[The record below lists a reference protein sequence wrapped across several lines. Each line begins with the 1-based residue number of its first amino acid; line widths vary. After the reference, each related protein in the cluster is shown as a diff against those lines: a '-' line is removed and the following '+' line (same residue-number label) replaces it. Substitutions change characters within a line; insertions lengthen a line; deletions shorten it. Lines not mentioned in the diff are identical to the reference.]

1 MTATGQK
8 RMTRFDGSEIA
19 VVGLAGRFPGA
30 RSVDALWQNIRNGV
44 ESITSFS
51 DDELLAAGVDRRW
64 LERPD
69 YVKAGAVLEGAE
81 WFDAAFFGF
90 SPRDAEMLDPQ
101 HRLFLETVWEAL
113 ESAGYDPA
121 RTNASIGVFAGAG
134 RNTYY
139 DNLRSNGDGGIDAIL
154 ANESD
159 FLATRVAYKLDL
171 KGPSLSIQTSCS
183 TSLVAVHVACQ
194 QLLTQ
199 QCDIAV
205 AGGVYLDRLP
215 VTGYLWQ
222 PGSILSSDG
231 HCRAFD
237 ARADGAVAGRGV
249 GVVVLKRLDEALR
262 DGDAIRAVIRGS
274 AVNNDGA
281 TKVSY
286 AAPSVAGQ
294 AEVIAEALAVAGVP
308 ADSIGLI
315 EAHGT
320 GTALGDPAEIAAL
333 TKAYRSQTDRRGYCA
348 IGSIKSNIGHL
359 DVAAG
364 VVGLIK
370 TVMALE
376 HRELPPTLHFENAN
390 PDIDF
395 ERSPFFVNTTLRPW
409 SADDAP
415 RRAGVSS
422 FGIGGTNAHVILEEA
437 PPLSSRIASDAPQL
451 LIVSARTASALS
463 AAVKALS
470 NHLRLNPDVEL
481 RDVAYT
487 LQIGRRAFEHRAAAV
502 CRTSAEAIAAFGGGP
517 TGGVFTAESVQSA
530 SSVLVFSS
538 AGEHAPA
545 LVQELL
551 RTEPWFREAV
561 APCREI
567 FSRLAVP
574 DAVGAHPD
582 ASLFALEL
590 GLARRVEQMGLRPSA
605 LAGHG
610 VGLLAA
616 ACIGGLVSLD
626 DAIHLLMSSGVSHLP
641 ARMPRVPVHDDRTG
655 RRIDA
660 RDLLNWAGEAS
671 GASGDQLASL
681 VREDMCAL
689 IQVGY
694 GRDAAIELR
703 ARSGSPEL
711 PVISMIEGI
720 QAAGVGTRILEGLGR
735 IWAVGCDLE
744 WKPLHAGA
752 PLMRVPLPS
761 YPFERQR
768 FWVEPRTFAPPAAK
782 RSGKIED
789 LREWFHRPTW
799 TQALPLAT
807 PNHASASDRA
817 WLLFMDEHGVGA
829 DLAARLRARA
839 CRVVEVHRASTFA
852 SVNADTFHID
862 AASVADYRRVIDA
875 CALTSPVWSVVHLW
889 ACGETAG
896 TDTHE
901 DVDNAL
907 ANGFYSVLSLAQAL
921 TDASNA
927 EWRVHLVTTGALAVT
942 GGEALRPARAALIG
956 SCRVIPQELPHVS
969 CSLIDV
975 ALHAGRAAS
984 RQIEM
989 LVDELVVAP
998 ADHIVA
1004 HRGSTR
1010 WMQTFDPIRVEP
1022 EVATGRLR
1030 DRGVY
1035 LITGGTGGIGL
1046 TIAEYLVARV
1056 HARLVLVSRT
1066 GELSAPARAR
1076 LGTDVLV
1083 ASADVTNRADMERV
1097 VAAAVARFG
1106 RIDGVVHAAGVA
1118 GGGLIPLKTREAAE
1132 KVLRPKVHGTY
1143 VLDAVLRG
1151 HELDFFVLCS
1161 SLQVLVGGVGQIDY
1175 CAANAVLDA
1184 YAHAQWAAGNRSVV
1198 SIDWDAWQQ
1207 VGMAVN
1213 TPVPEDMRREREE
1226 SLQRAILPS
1235 EGTTVFGYV
1244 LGTELPQI
1252 AVYAQPFDAVVDAA
1266 RGRRP
1271 VAPPASATHEG
1282 RQRHPRPTLA
1292 SPYVAPRN
1300 RMERSVCEV
1309 FEDVLGL
1316 EAVGIHDSFFDLGG
1330 HSLLAM
1336 RLMKRVNDALQTQIP
1351 VAKLYEGLT
1360 VEFLVSIAAPIG
1372 DVDTADV
1379 GDADVAEKRREKAR
1393 LQREHQQRRRV
1404 ALGR

>member
-44 ESITSFS
+44 ESITRFG
-51 DDELLAAGVDRRW
+51 DDELLKAGVDRRW
-64 LERPD
+64 LERAD

-121 RTNASIGVFAGAG
+121 RTDASIGVFAGAG

-139 DNLRSNGDGGIDAIL
+139 DNLRSNGEGGIDAIL

-199 QCDIAV
+199 QCDIAL

-222 PGSILSSDG
+222 AGSILSSDG

-237 ARADGAVAGRGV
+237 ARADGTVAGRGV

-308 ADSIGLI
+308 ADSIGLV

-320 GTALGDPAEIAAL
+320 GTALGDPAEMAAL

-376 HRELPPTLHFENAN
+376 HRELPPTLHFEKPN

-395 ERSPFFVNTTLRPW
+395 ERSPFFVNTALRPW
-409 SADDAP
+409 NAGDAP

-451 LIVSARTASALS
+451 LIVSARTAPALS
-463 AAVKALS
+463 AAVSALAS
-470 NHLRLNPDVEL
+470 HVRLNPDVEL
-481 RDVAYT
+481 RDIAYT
-487 LQIGRRAFEHRAAAV
+487 LQMGRRAFEHRAVAV
-502 CRTSAEAIAAFGGGP
+502 CRTSAEAVAAFGGGLID
-517 TGGVFTAESVQSA
+517 GLFTAESVQSA

-538 AGEHAPA
+538 AGESAPA

-574 DAVGAHPD
+574 DAVGAHAD

-590 GLARRVEQMGLRPSA
+590 GLARRTEQMGLRPSA

-610 VGLLAA
+610 VGLIAA
-616 ACIGGLVSLD
+616 ACVGGLVSLD
-626 DAIHLLMSSGVSHLP
+626 DAIQLVMSRGASHLP
-641 ARMPRVPVHDDRTG
+641 ARVPRVPVHDDRTG
-655 RRIDA
+655 RRIDV
-660 RDLLNWAGEAS
+660 RDLLDWTASAS
-671 GASGDQLASL
+671 GASGDQLAAL

-689 IQVGY
+689 IQIGY
-694 GRDAAIELR
+694 GRDAALELR
-703 ARSGSPEL
+703 ARCGSPEL
-711 PVISMIEGI
+711 PVIGMIEGV
-720 QAAGVGTRILEGLGR
+720 QASGAGTRILEGLGR

-768 FWVEPRTFAPPAAK
+768 FWVEPRAFAPPVAK
-782 RSGKIED
+782 RTGKIED

-799 TQALPLAT
+799 MQAAPLAT
-807 PNHASASDRA
+807 PNRAGASDRA

-829 DLAARLRARA
+829 DLAARLRASA
-839 CRVVEVHRASTFA
+839 CRVVEVHRAGAFA
-852 SVNADTFHID
+852 SVDADTFHID
-862 AASVADYRRVIDA
+862 AASGADYRRLIEA
-875 CALTSPVWSVVHLW
+875 CELTSSVWSVVHLW
-889 ACGETAG
+889 ACGETAA
-896 TDTHE
+896 TDTNE
-901 DVDNAL
+901 DVDSEL
-907 ANGFYSVLSLAQAL
+907 ANGFYSVLFLAQAL
-921 TDASNA
+921 TDAANT
-927 EWRVHLVTTGALAVT
+927 EWRLQIVTSGALSVTGA
-942 GGEALRPARAALIG
+942 EALRPARSALIG

-969 CSLIDV
+969 CSLVDV
-975 ALHAGRAAS
+975 ALNPGAAS

-989 LVDELVVAP
+989 LVDELVAAP

-1010 WMQTFDPIRVEP
+1010 WTQTFDPIRVEP
-1022 EVATGRLR
+1022 DVAPARLR

-1046 TIAEYLVARV
+1046 TIAEYLAARV
-1056 HARLVLVSRT
+1056 QARLVLVSRT
-1066 GELSAPARAR
+1066 AELPAAVRAR

-1083 ASADVTNRADMERV
+1083 ASADVTNRGDMERV

-1143 VLDAVLRG
+1143 VLDAVLRN

-1235 EGTTVFGYV
+1235 EGTTVFGCV

-1252 AVYAQPFDAVVDAA
+1252 AVYAQPFDAVADAA

-1271 VAPPASATHEG
+1271 VEPQAAATQEG

-1300 RMERSVCEV
+1300 RMERRVCEV

-1360 VEFLVSIAAPIG
+1360 VDFLVSLAAPIG
-1372 DVDTADV
+1372 ELETADV

-1393 LQREHQQRRRV
+1393 QQREHQQRRRV